1 MEHFPCVLA
10 RSSRSFFGFAYVAKV
25 TVRMAGMKG
34 TKPIRTLDPRSSL
47 PDGMQTSPFVD

>member
-34 TKPIRTLDPRSSL
+34 TKPIRTLDPRSAL
-47 PDGMQTSPFVD
+47 PDGMQTSFVD